1 MQLGAVIGPMSPASP
16 VGELLAQART
26 LESEGFDSL
35 WVAQAVGRGMMLP
48 DPLLAL
54 AAAAGATQRP
64 RLGTAVLQLPLYHP
78 PALAH
83 QIFSLMHL
91 AGDRLRIGVGAGSTE
106 SDFRAFGRD
115 FASRFA
121 RFDANLAALRGLL
134 AEGAGDGVDLSPWP
148 AVQGGPPLLY
158 GTWGKGVA
166 RAAREFSG
174 WIASAMHRTTA
185 QVIEALRTYRAHGGD
200 DAIVSSIVLGA
211 EPEPGAHRKRLDA
224 FADAGFDEA
233 VVMLLPGGPAPGE
246 VRRWVE
252 SR

>member
-1 MQLGAVIGPMSPASP
+1 MQLGAVIGPMPPASP
-16 VGELLAQART
+16 SGVLLEQART

-35 WVAQAVGRGMMLP
+35 WVAQAAGRGMMLP

-78 PALAH
+78 PQLAH
-83 QIFSLMHL
+83 QLFSLMHL

-106 SDFRAFGRD
+106 SDFRVFGRD
-115 FASRFA
+115 FDSRFA

-134 AEGAGDGVDLSPWP
+134 AKGSGDGVDLSPWP
-148 AVQGGPPLLY
+148 DVLGGPPLLY
-158 GTWGKGVA
+158 GTWEKGVA

-174 WIASAMHRTTA
+174 WIASAMHRTTG
-185 QVIEALRTYRAHGGD
+185 QVVDALQRYRQSGGD
-200 DAIVSSIVLGA
+200 TAIVSSILLG
-211 EPEPGAHRKRLDA
+211 PEQESGAHRKRLDV
-224 FADAGFDEA
+224 FAEAGFDEA
-233 VVMLLPGGPAPGE
+233 VVMLLPGGPSPGE

-252 SR
+252 P